1 MPFYHAEILNVMK
14 SIENEIDQFAML
26 REKLAEKS
34 FLNEKIEMISGE
46 GVFAKIEYNFYQL
59 IGHFRN

>member
-1 MPFYHAEILNVMK
+1 MSFIKNLLPFMFFNHAEILNVMK

-46 GVFAKIEYNFYQL
+46 GVFAKI
-59 IGHFRN
+59 G

>member
-1 MPFYHAEILNVMK
+1 MISITNLLSFIPFYNAEILNVMK
-14 SIENEIDQFAML
+14 SIENEIDDFAML

-46 GVFAKIEYNFYQL
+46 GVFAKIE
-59 IGHFRN
+59 

>member
-14 SIENEIDQFAML
+14 SIENELDDFAML

-46 GVFAKIEYNFYQL
+46 GVFAKIE
-59 IGHFRN
+59 

>member
-1 MPFYHAEILNVMK
+1 MISITNILFFIPFYNAEILNVMK
-14 SIENEIDQFAML
+14 SIENEIDLFAML

-46 GVFAKIEYNFYQL
+46 GVYAKIE
-59 IGHFRN
+59 

>member
-1 MPFYHAEILNVMK
+1 MLFYHAEILNVMK
-14 SIENEIDQFAML
+14 SIENEIDRFAML

-46 GVFAKIEYNFYQL
+46 GVFAKIE
-59 IGHFRN
+59 

>member
-1 MPFYHAEILNVMK
+1 MVSITNLLPFVPFYNAEILNVMK
-14 SIENEIDQFAML
+14 SIENEIDEFAML

-46 GVFAKIEYNFYQL
+46 GVFAKIE
-59 IGHFRN
+59 